1 MRPQTSE
8 SRISAAI
15 AVAPALQK
23 STSWIPGPGLKAYPA
38 ASGPWP
44 AIYPNVKIFRSP
56 SRCKNTPQAC
66 CPACCAAC
74 HTSPHLAQRF
84 EAPDILDLVQVTQ
97 VRREVSGRARQQPDA
112 GRSHHRR
119 RPAGAG
125 THARARA
132 RASALAA
139 GRLALGPSTH
149 ESPTAPQSS
158 AAVAPVSRA
167 TQCPGQEAISADL
180 GV

>member
-97 VRREVSGRARQQPDA
+97 VRREVGGRARQQPDA

-125 THARARA
+125 THARARQGVSA
-132 RASALAA
+132 RRRPA
-139 GRLALGPSTH
+139 GLGAEYAREPH
-149 ESPTAPQSS
+149 RPTVLGCGGPG
-158 AAVAPVSRA
+158 VKGAPVPW
-167 TQCPGQEAISADL
+167 PGSHL
-180 GV
+180 C